1 MKQLSPGE
9 SRVLY
14 LDLSSGKQEIEEY
27 SSEFTRKYVGGYGL
41 AAKLMW
47 DKQKP
52 NADALGPDNMLG
64 MFCGT
69 CSGSKALVASRY
81 AVVGKSPLTGGW
93 GDSSSGGYFG
103 PEIKANGF
111 DGMFFTGVSEKP
123 VYVLI
128 DNGNVE
134 IKDASDLWGKD
145 TYLTDDALKEKHGAK
160 AQVSCIGPAS
170 EKLSLISGIS
180 TDKGRFAA
188 RSGLGA
194 VMGSKKL
201 KAVVLVNGSYEA
213 PVAHPEKLMDI
224 RNVNMPKDPVFTKYG
239 TAKEPAGYTE
249 SGEAPA
255 KNWGAAGSSVFT
267 TAYKITGDEI
277 IKYQKKKYT
286 CSHCPIVCG
295 GLMEVPDGPFATG
308 GLTHKPQYE
317 TLGALGIMCLIDD
330 PAAMIKFNE
339 ICNRTG
345 LDTISAG
352 GAVAFAIECMENG
365 IITKEDV
372 DLDLTWGNAEAAI
385 RLTQMIGDREG
396 FGDVLADGVKRA
408 AERIGKGAEKYA
420 IHIGGQEIAMHDPKN
435 TNGLTLTYLLDPTPG
450 RHSAGGE
457 LLTPSD
463 FEVGRVEKGVYTG
476 RAENHQKVVN
486 IYNVSNAY
494 GNCMLAY
501 FFIKSAQSFHQFVA
515 AVTGW
520 DFDLEEA
527 MQAGERIQLLRHAFG
542 LREGVNPLDW
552 QKGLSPRIFGQE
564 PLTEGPNQGIT
575 IDIQAMINE
584 YLEYADWD
592 KTTAVPSRQKFTS
605 LGLEEVSDFFHG
617 S

>member
-1 MKQLSPGE
+1 MKQLAPGE

-14 LDLSSGKQEIEEY
+14 LDLSTGEEVVEEY

-41 AAKLMW
+41 AAKLLW

-52 NADALGPDNMLG
+52 NVDALGPDNMLG

-81 AVVGKSPLTGGW
+81 SVVAKSPLTGGW

-103 PEIKANGF
+103 PAIRANGF
-111 DGMFFTGVSEKP
+111 DGLFFKGVSDKP
-123 VYVLI
+123 VYVLV
-128 DNGNVE
+128 DAGKVE

-145 TYLTDDALKEKHGAK
+145 TYETEDALKAVHGDK
-160 AQVSCIGPAS
+160 SQVSCIGQSS
-170 EKLSLISGIS
+170 EKGSLISGIS

-194 VMGSKKL
+194 VMGAKKL
-201 KAVVLVNGSYEA
+201 KAVVLVNGSYEV
-213 PVAHPEKLMDI
+213 PVAHPEKLMEV
-224 RNVNMPKDPVFTKYG
+224 RKFNMPKDPDFTRYG
-239 TAKEPAGYTE
+239 TAKEPEGYTE

-255 KNWGAAGSSVFT
+255 KNWGASGPSVFK
-267 TAYKITGDEI
+267 TAEKITGEEI

-286 CSHCPIVCG
+286 CAQCPIVCG
-295 GLMEVPDGPFATG
+295 GLMEVEDGPFATDG
-308 GLTHKPQYE
+308 VTHKPQYE

-339 ICNRTG
+339 VCNRTG

-372 DLDLTWGNAEAAI
+372 DLDLTWGNGEAAI
-385 RLTQMIGDREG
+385 ELSRMIGDREG
-396 FGDVLADGVKRA
+396 FGDVLADGVKIA
-408 AERIGKGAEKYA
+408 AEKIGKGSEKYA
-420 IHIGGQEIAMHDPKN
+420 IHIGGQEVAMHDPKN

-457 LLTPSD
+457 LLTPPD
-463 FEVGRVEKGVYTG
+463 FEVGSVDKGVYAG
-476 RAENHQKVVN
+476 RAENHQKLVN

-501 FFIKSAQSFHQFVA
+501 FFVKSAQSFHQFIA
-515 AVTGW
+515 ATTGW
-520 DFDLEEA
+520 DFDLDEA
-527 MQAGERIQLLRHAFG
+527 MDAGERIQLFRHAFS
-542 LREGVNPLDW
+542 LREGINPLEWKKD
-552 QKGLSPRIFGQE
+552 LSPRIFGQE
-564 PLTEGPNQGIT
+564 PLTEGPNKGIT
-575 IDIQAMINE
+575 IDIDLMLNE
-584 YLEYADWD
+584 YLEFADWD
-592 KTTAVPSRQKFTS
+592 KTTTIPSKRKFES
-605 LGLEEVSDFFHG
+605 MGMEEVAAYFHAD
-617 S
+617 